1 MPKAKAKLA
10 PVARLVK
17 KANPYEV
24 AAARVAEILADET
37 TPLFLLDV
45 LTDMLCDLSNETGV
59 NDTDP
64 EIARLVMT
72 KAFPVADEMG
82 LRLMNG
88 SLSRE
93 RRLS

>member
-10 PVARLVK
+10 PVAQLVK

-37 TPLFLLDV
+37 TPRFLADV

-59 NDTDP
+59 NDADP
-64 EIARLVMT
+64 EIARILMT

>member
-1 MPKAKAKLA
+1 MPKAKAKIE
-10 PVARLVK
+10 PVAQLVK

-64 EIARLVMT
+64 EIARLVMV

-82 LRLMNG
+82 LRLLNG

-93 RRLS
+93 GKVK

>member
-1 MPKAKAKLA
+1 
-10 PVARLVK
+10 
-17 KANPYEV
+17 
-24 AAARVAEILADET
+24 
-37 TPLFLLDV
+37 V

>member
-1 MPKAKAKLA
+1 MSKAKAKLA

-64 EIARLVMT
+64 EIARILMT

-93 RRLS
+93 GKAK

>member
-24 AAARVAEILADET
+24 AAARLAEILADET

-45 LTDMLCDLSNETGV
+45 LMDMLCDLSNETGV
-59 NDTDP
+59 NDADP
-64 EIARLVMT
+64 EVARVLLQ
-72 KAFPVADEMG
+72 KALPAADEMG
-82 LRLMNG
+82 LRQRNG

-93 RRLS
+93 GKVK